1 MTQKIIP
8 TLHELQ
14 LGDNEFIVTKTDEV
28 GKITYAN
35 PVFIA
40 LSGYSEQELLG
51 KQHSI
56 VRHPDMPRAV
66 FHLLWSTIKS
76 GAEFHGY
83 VKNLSKD
90 GSFYWVIATITPSF
104 SPETG
109 KIIGFYSVRRKP
121 DRQKLAVIQDL
132 YREMLT
138 AEKRVQDR
146 QAIAAGHAV
155 LDTVLKNADKDYY
168 EYILTL

>member
-14 LGDNEFIVTKTDEV
+14 LGDNEFIVTKTDET
-28 GKITYAN
+28 GLITYAN

-51 KQHSI
+51 SQHNI

-66 FHLLWSTIKS
+66 FHLLWNTIKA
-76 GAEFHGY
+76 GEEFHGY

-109 KIIGFYSVRRKP
+109 SIIGFYSVRRKP
-121 DRQKLAVIQDL
+121 YRQKLAVI
-132 YREMLT
+132 
-138 AEKRVQDR
+138 
-146 QAIAAGHAV
+146 
-155 LDTVLKNADKDYY
+155 
-168 EYILTL
+168 